1 MTIRPVPAR
10 WFEILTIGADAA
22 RALEGLA
29 QTGAV
34 ELEVEA
40 GAERRLLLPDTDDLL
55 KAFRE
60 MARTHGGHWPAAA
73 PLAHRPDHPRRLLE
87 SAWSRLT
94 AWRGEADPLI
104 RRIETLSHE
113 IADLELLDTALR
125 EIRADC
131 PDLTRLAT
139 AGPHL
144 AARLFVLPP
153 RARLRD
159 PPQRV
164 ILETWVTAAAAHVL
178 AVGPQAA
185 VRDLEAQIP
194 GLQGRVV
201 PLPRWLPSD
210 PTQASVVTAE
220 RLAALLDERR
230 AMEADIAAL
239 STDHDVAGAVGDFAL
254 IDWLGRHAGDLA
266 GSERLA
272 WITGWTSDDDGD
284 TLQAALDQRGVR
296 CLLRLLPEPPGADAP
311 LVLRNPRWARAF
323 EVFAGM
329 IGTPTRDEADPSLLL
344 AVVAPLMFGFMFGDV
359 GQGLV
364 LIVVGLIYGKR
375 MPVLRLLVPGG
386 IAAVA
391 FGFLFGSVFCR
402 EDLIPA
408 LWIHPLG
415 EPLTLLAVALAGGV
429 VLLGIG
435 LLLDA
440 VQSLWRGDGRSW
452 VFRQAGFV
460 VTYLALLT
468 SIAWRP
474 ALWAALAGAVWY
486 VAGAVVLAHRDRR
499 VEAGIAFAEFVEQTA
514 QLLVNTVS
522 FARVGAFALA
532 HAGLSAAIVG
542 VAEVFGGLGFWV
554 TLVLGNL
561 LVIALEGL
569 VVGIQTTRL
578 VLFEFFIRFLRGG
591 GRSFKPL
598 EPPRID
604 WAVVAEKP

>member
-1 MTIRPVPAR
+1 MTLRPVPAR
-10 WFEILTIGADAA
+10 WFEILTIGTDAA

-29 QTGAV
+29 STAAV

-55 KAFRE
+55 KAFRD

-87 SAWSRLT
+87 GAWSRLS
-94 AWRGEADPLI
+94 AWRVEADPII

-113 IADLELLDTALR
+113 IVDLGLLDAALR
-125 EIRADC
+125 DIRADC

-153 RARLRD
+153 RVRPKD
-159 PPQRV
+159 PPPQV
-164 ILETWVTAAAAHVL
+164 ILETWTTPAAVHVL
-178 AVGPQAA
+178 AVGRLAA

-210 PTQASVVTAE
+210 PAQASVVTAE
-220 RLAALLDERR
+220 RLASLLDERNR
-230 AMEADIAAL
+230 LEDEITAL
-239 STDHDVAGAVGDFAL
+239 STHHDIAGALGDFAL

-272 WITGWTSDDDGD
+272 WITGWTSDESGD
-284 TLQAALDQRGVR
+284 SLRAALDRREVR
-296 CLLRLLPEPPGADAP
+296 YLLRLLPEPPGADAP
-311 LVLRNPRWARAF
+311 LVLRNPPWARAF

-329 IGTPTRDEADPSLLL
+329 IGTPARNEADPSLLL

-364 LIVVGLIYGKR
+364 LIAAGLLFAGR
-375 MPVLRLLVPGG
+375 LPVLRLLVPGG
-386 IAAVA
+386 LAAVG

-415 EPLTLLAVALAGGV
+415 EPLTLLVVSLAGGV
-429 VLLGIG
+429 VLLGLG

-440 VQSLWRGDGRSW
+440 VQSLWRGEGRNW
-452 VFRQAGFV
+452 ARRQAGFV
-460 VTYLALLT
+460 VTYLALL
-468 SIAWRP
+468 AAVVWRP
-474 ALWAALAGAVWY
+474 ALWAALAGALWY
-486 VAGAVVLAHRDRR
+486 VAGAVVLTHRDRR

-542 VAEVFGGLGFWV
+542 VADVFGGVGFWV

-561 LVIALEGL
+561 LVVALEGL

-591 GRSFKPL
+591 GRSFEPL

-604 WAVVAEKP
+604 WSVVAEKR

>member
-22 RALEGLA
+22 SALEGLA
-29 QTGAV
+29 STGAV

-40 GAERRLLLPDTDDLL
+40 GADRRLLMPDTDDLL
-55 KAFRE
+55 KAFHE
-60 MARTHGGHWPAAA
+60 MARTHGGHWPVAA

-87 SAWSRLT
+87 HAWSRLT
-94 AWRGEADPLI
+94 AWRAEADPLI
-104 RRIETLSHE
+104 HAIEILAHE
-113 IADLELLDTALR
+113 IADLELLDSALR

-131 PDLTRLAT
+131 PDLARLAT

-153 RARLRD
+153 HARPRD
-159 PPQRV
+159 PPPLV
-164 ILETWVTAAAAHVL
+164 ILETWATASAVHVL
-178 AVGPQAA
+178 AVGREPA
-185 VRDLEAQIP
+185 VREFEAQIP

-210 PTQASVVTAE
+210 PVEAAVVTAE
-220 RLAALLDERR
+220 RLAALLDEKGRLD
-230 AMEADIAAL
+230 AAVTAL
-239 STDHDVAGAVGDFAL
+239 STTHDVAGALGDFAL
-254 IDWLGRHAGDLA
+254 IDWLGRHAGDVA

-272 WITGWTSDDDGD
+272 WITGWTSDETGE
-284 TLQAALDQRGVR
+284 TLKAALDRREVR
-296 CLLRLLPEPPGADAP
+296 HILRLLPELPGADAP
-311 LVLRNPRWARAF
+311 LVLRNPPWARAF
-323 EVFAGM
+323 EIFAGM
-329 IGTPTRDEADPSLLL
+329 MGTPGRNEADPSLLL

-359 GQGLV
+359 GQGAVLIATGLV
-364 LIVVGLIYGKR
+364 LGGR
-375 MPVLRLLVPGG
+375 MPVMRLLVSGG
-386 IAAVA
+386 VAAMG
-391 FGFLFGSVFCR
+391 FGLLFGSVFCR

-408 LWIHPLG
+408 LWLHPLN
-415 EPLTLLAVALAGGV
+415 EPLTLLVVALAGGV
-429 VLLGIG
+429 VLLCTG

-440 VQSLWRGDGRSW
+440 VQSLWRADGRGW
-452 VFRQAGFV
+452 AYRQAGFV
-460 VTYLALLT
+460 VTYLALLVA
-468 SIAWRP
+468 IAWRP
-474 ALWAALAGAVWY
+474 ALWAALVGALWYIAGAV
-486 VAGAVVLAHRDRR
+486 LLSHRDRR
-499 VEAGIAFAEFVEQTA
+499 VEAGIALAEFVEQTV

-542 VAEVFGGLGFWV
+542 VAEVFGGVGFWV

-561 LVIALEGL
+561 LVLALEGL

-591 GRSFKPL
+591 GRKFAPL

-604 WAVVAEKP
+604 WAVVAEKH